1 MKPLIGIVA
10 RVEYPGGTHK
20 LVLND
25 EYRRKLISR
34 GADVTLILPH
44 GLIDYGDVPSKEQE
58 PLTEEEKASIIRQIK
73 NCDGILMPGGFKTN
87 KFDLFIM
94 EYAIENDI
102 PILGICLGMQILSFY
117 KREEI
122 SNEKNDTS
130 INHCMEDMTY
140 VHQITVDKKSKL
152 YSIVKEE
159 QFLVNSRHNYHIKEN
174 TNFDVVAYAPDGIPE
189 AIEMKD
195 KKFVIGVQ
203 WHPEGLNDEQSNRL
217 FDTFIKT
224 CMRSK

>member
-58 PLTEEEKASIIRQIK
+58 PLTEDEKASIIRQIK
-73 NCDGILMPGGFKTN
+73 NCDGILTPGGFKTN

-217 FDTFIKT
+217 FDNFIKT

>member
-58 PLTEEEKASIIRQIK
+58 PLTEDEKASIIRQIK

-117 KREEI
+117 KREEV

-174 TNFDVVAYAPDGIPE
+174 KNFDVVAYAPDGIPE

-217 FDTFIKT
+217 FDNFIKT

>member
-58 PLTEEEKASIIRQIK
+58 PLTEDEKASIIRQIK

>member
-58 PLTEEEKASIIRQIK
+58 PLTEDEKASIIRQIK

-217 FDTFIKT
+217 FDNFIKT

>member
-1 MKPLIGIVA
+1 
-10 RVEYPGGTHK
+10 
-20 LVLND
+20 
-25 EYRRKLISR
+25 
-34 GADVTLILPH
+34 
-44 GLIDYGDVPSKEQE
+44 
-58 PLTEEEKASIIRQIK
+58 
-73 NCDGILMPGGFKTN
+73 
-87 KFDLFIM
+87 
-94 EYAIENDI
+94 
-102 PILGICLGMQILSFY
+102 
-117 KREEI
+117 
-122 SNEKNDTS
+122 
-130 INHCMEDMTY
+130 MEDMTY

-217 FDTFIKT
+217 FANFIKT